1 MTQQKPITLLK
12 WPFFIGNAAMLAAA
26 CLIYFQP
33 RKTPMNQW
41 ETALFLSC
49 ALLGALLAILP
60 FVLEYRAAVRMSEAG
75 TLVSTVAKIRNL
87 ELLAAQINAATARWQ
102 MVQEHSVN
110 SVNAAKEITQ
120 KVAVEAAAFA
130 DFLEKSNDTER
141 ANLRLEVEKLR
152 RMENEWL
159 QIIVRLLDHTYA
171 LYKAAELSGQPG
183 LIDQLG
189 RFQNSSRDVARRIG
203 LLPLIPGPN
212 EAFDPQW
219 HQLVDEQMKA
229 PAGAR
234 IADTIAT
241 GYTYQGRLLRPALV
255 AVKNPSADEL
265 TNGSDLPADTVPDD
279 ATDEVEAKSLL

>member
-1 MTQQKPITLLK
+1 MTQTKPITLLK

-26 CLIYFQP
+26 GLIYLQP
-33 RKTPMNQW
+33 RKAPMNQW

-60 FVLEYRAAVRMSEAG
+60 FVLEYRAALRLSEAG
-75 TLVSTVAKIRNL
+75 ALISTVAKIRNL

-159 QIIVRLLDHTYA
+159 QVIVRLLDHTYA
-171 LYKAAELSGQPG
+171 LYKAAERSGQPG

-212 EAFDPQW
+212 EPFDPQW
-219 HQLVDEQMKA
+219 HQPADEQMQVV
-229 PAGAR
+229 AGAR
-234 IADTIAT
+234 IVDTVAT

-255 AVKNPSADEL
+255 ALKTSETDEL
-265 TNGSDLPADTVPDD
+265 TNGSDLPAETTPDE
-279 ATDEVEAKSLL
+279 AGDELEEKSLL

>member
-1 MTQQKPITLLK
+1 
-12 WPFFIGNAAMLAAA
+12 
-26 CLIYFQP
+26 
-33 RKTPMNQW
+33 MNQW

-60 FVLEYRAAVRMSEAG
+60 FVLEYRAAVRMAEAG

-110 SVNAAKEITQ
+110 SVNAAKEIAQ
-120 KVAVEAAAFA
+120 KVTAEAAAFT
-130 DFLEKSNDTER
+130 DFLEKANDSER
-141 ANLRLEVEKLR
+141 ANLRLELEKLR

-171 LYKAAELSGQPG
+171 LYKAAERSGQPG

-189 RFQNSSRDVARRIG
+189 RFQNSCRDVARRIG
-203 LLPLIPGPN
+203 LLPLIPSPN

-219 HQLVDEQMKA
+219 HQL
-229 PAGAR
+229 
-234 IADTIAT
+234 
-241 GYTYQGRLLRPALV
+241 
-255 AVKNPSADEL
+255 ADERMEAA
-265 TNGSDLPADTVPDD
+265 GGRADRGHHRDRLHLSGPVVAPG
-279 ATDEVEAKSLL
+279 AGRREKFVVG